1 MNGGLDP
8 GKFSFRE
15 TANRRAILALPTHEE
30 GFAYFAVF
38 TLFTLAANSH
48 SFGWGCSPGNVPITE
63 PGPIECGSP
72 LPFPDMPLPQ
82 PQPVSQTQAI
92 PQPQPVAESTLP
104 EEDAELLRG
113 SIKATVIAQFV
124 IAIAAAVGLIY
135 LLKLV
140 FITVM
145 VSALLAFVLDP
156 LVVALTRVKI
166 PRPGAAAVAVLLL
179 IVCSLGLS
187 FFFYNRAIDFMEEI
201 PRFSVS
207 IREDLRKL
215 QAKRELLEK
224 TTSSLLPQDKNKK
237 PIPVEVQEAPGLT
250 KIISSGANQF
260 GDLALAISF
269 TPFLVYFMLTWK
281 THVQAATVRIFPK
294 ENRLVAHRTIGRIS
308 EMVRSF
314 IVGNIFV
321 GLLNGIASTVV
332 FGYVHL
338 PYFYFLG
345 AISAFVGL
353 VPYLGLFF
361 ALLAPVAAGMGV
373 LSKSELGIVVVAVI
387 VLHLLSMNVLYPKII
402 GRRLRLN
409 PLAVALSLL
418 FWAWIWGAFGLI
430 LAIPLMG
437 STKIICDY
445 VEPLQSLGEWLGD

>member
-1 MNGGLDP
+1 M
-8 GKFSFRE
+8 
-15 TANRRAILALPTHEE
+15 
-30 GFAYFAVF
+30 
-38 TLFTLAANSH
+38 
-48 SFGWGCSPGNVPITE
+48 
-63 PGPIECGSP
+63 
-72 LPFPDMPLPQ
+72 Q
-82 PQPVSQTQAI
+82 
-92 PQPQPVAESTLP
+92 
-104 EEDAELLRG
+104 
-113 SIKATVIAQFV
+113 ATVVAQFV
-124 IAIAAAVGLIY
+124 IATAAAVGLIY
-135 LLKLV
+135 LLKIV
-140 FITVM
+140 FVTVL
-145 VSALLAFVLDP
+145 VSALLAFTLDP
-156 LVVALTRVKI
+156 LVAALARVKV
-166 PRPGAAAVAVLLL
+166 PRPAGSAIAVLLL
-179 IVCSLGLS
+179 IVCSLSLC
-187 FFFYNRAIDFMEEI
+187 FFFYNRAIDFMQEL
-201 PRFSVS
+201 PQFSAS

-224 TTSSLLPQDKNKK
+224 TTSSILPQDKNKK
-237 PIPVEVQEAPGLT
+237 AIPVEVQEAPGLT
-250 KIISSGANQF
+250 KIISSGANEF

-269 TPFLVYFMLTWK
+269 VPFLIYFMLTWK
-281 THVQAATVRIFPK
+281 NHVQSATVRVFPK
-294 ENRLVAHRTIGRIS
+294 ETRLVAHRTIGRIS

-321 GLLNGIASTVV
+321 GLLNALASTAV
-332 FGYVHL
+332 FWYVHL

-387 VLHLLSMNVLYPKII
+387 ALHLLSMNVLYPKII

-430 LAIPLMG
+430 LAIPLVG

-445 VEPLQSLGEWLGD
+445 VEPLQPLGEWLGD